1 MFENYNEDEENVKL
15 LAKYLQKHCS
25 VGKAQQL
32 MNDNWEHLFDFHG
45 LAWSLGKHDIE
56 FFCMYFLQDIFLPK
70 PDNTARK
77 LAPVHYEM
85 WHEAEGMLI
94 KDEFDKLVMAINRG
108 CAKTTVFDTGV
119 SIWLHCYG
127 LSYYTIVIGKVEIDS
142 VDFIATDRQILE
154 ENKYIEKAFGKLL
167 DSKNYTVNKLE
178 LELTNG
184 TKIQALSST
193 SSIRGKKY
201 GIHRP
206 SVIIS
211 DDAQGQTD
219 IITQEARDKKY
230 NTWSQDTEY
239 AGDKAVYRDGTKTKM
254 ATKFIVIGTVLHKD
268 CFISRMLQN
277 SQYKH
282 IIKRVVDFDV
292 DKYFNGEILE
302 GELSKGSSLWLKFK
316 KIYQNDKLTDS
327 IAYAKEF
334 YYENENEMQF
344 STIWKDKF
352 SPLDLAIDYYTN
364 PIAFKQEMM
373 NDASKIGEKWF
384 KSVATQPLK
393 EIENHTFIKTMLCV
407 DPAVSTSNRADY
419 TSMFIG
425 SEADNG
431 FKYIRKSILE
441 RLGFED
447 YCQNVVKLLIYCPDV
462 THIDI
467 EKNTYQ
473 GTDVLRIKEII
484 EKIPELKNRNFTF
497 INERSTKNKDDRIAT
512 IIGDVNNGQV
522 IINEEDKDSINQ
534 LKNFAGQ
541 DFSEHDDFVDNL
553 ARFIADVKTIVT
565 SYKVKLFDRKLL
577 GI

>member
-1 MFENYNEDEENVKL
+1 MYNEHQENVNL
-15 LAKYLQKHCS
+15 LAKYLIKYYG
-25 VGKAQQL
+25 VEETTRL
-32 MNDNWEHLFDFHG
+32 MQENASHLFDYHG
-45 LAWSLGKHDIE
+45 LAWSLGKRSIE

-85 WHEAEGMLI
+85 WHEAEDMLI

-127 LSYYTIVIGKVEIDS
+127 LSYYTIVIGKVEQDS
-142 VDFIATDRQILE
+142 IDFIATDKQILE
-154 ENKYIEKAFGKLL
+154 ENQYIEKAFGKLL
-167 DSKNYTVNKLE
+167 DPKNYTVNKLE

-211 DDAQGQTD
+211 DDAQGQSD

-239 AGDKAVYRDGTKTKM
+239 AGDKAVYRDGVKTKM

-268 CFISRMLQN
+268 CFISRMLKN
-277 SQYKH
+277 SQYKQ
-282 IIKRVVDFDV
+282 IIRRVVDFDV

-302 GELSKGSSLWLKFK
+302 GELAKGSALWLEFK
-316 KIYQNDKLTDS
+316 KIYQNDKLKDS
-327 IAYAKEF
+327 VAYAKEF
-334 YYENENEMQF
+334 YYQHEDDMNF
-344 STIWKDKF
+344 TTIWEDKF
-352 SPLDLAIDYYTN
+352 IPLDLAIDYYTN

-384 KSVATQPLK
+384 KSIRTHSVD
-393 EIENHTFIKTMLCV
+393 EIETHNFVKTMLCI
-407 DPAVSTSNRADY
+407 DPAVSTSNKADY
-419 TSMFIG
+419 TSMLVG
-425 SEADNG
+425 STADNS
-431 FKYIRKSILE
+431 FRYIRKGIIE

-447 YCQNVVKLLIYCPDV
+447 YCQKAVKMLIKYPDI

-484 EKIPELKNRNFTF
+484 EKTPELSGRSFIF

-512 IIGDVNNGQV
+512 IIGAVNNGQ
-522 IINEEDKDSINQ
+522 IIFNEDDKDFIEQ
-534 LKNFAGQ
+534 IKDFAGQ
-541 DFSEHDDFVDNL
+541 DFVEHDDAADNV
-553 ARFIADVKTIVT
+553 ARFETDVKTIVVVQ
-565 SYKVKLFDRKLL
+565 KVKVFDRRLL